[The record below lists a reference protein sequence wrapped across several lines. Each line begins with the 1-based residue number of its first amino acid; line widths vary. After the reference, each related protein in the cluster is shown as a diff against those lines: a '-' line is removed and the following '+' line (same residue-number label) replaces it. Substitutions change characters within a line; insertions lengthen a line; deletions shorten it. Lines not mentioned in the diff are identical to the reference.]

1 MIVIKVVLA
10 YNVESIA
17 FCCVVTGFPRFDQR
31 KAAKMTLGTHFFF
44 DGVISLHMKMQ
55 TIK

>member
-17 FCCVVTGFPRFDQR
+17 FCCVVTRFPRFDQR
-31 KAAKMTLGTHFFF
+31 KAAKMTLDT
-44 DGVISLHMKMQ
+44 VICSL
-55 TIK
+55 TVSFPYI

>member
-1 MIVIKVVLA
+1 MIVIKVVFA

-17 FCCVVTGFPRFDQR
+17 FCCVVTSFPRYDQR
-31 KAAKMTLGTHFFF
+31 KAAKMTLGTHFFL